1 MRSAPATASWG
12 FLLTALY
19 FCGAAV
25 TVLFLRTPADVT
37 LFWPAAGI
45 GYALVLRFGLRLAF
59 AIAIAQALLHL
70 LLVPAPLAFLPF
82 SIGSTAIAT
91 ALACLYV
98 RSRRTWMHLSTE
110 DGLLLLRGALLLC
123 LVSAAIGSAG
133 MIVSG
138 MVPPTELPRVYVQW
152 ALGDLLGTTT
162 MTPCVLLL
170 FDWQRHARTPPVHVK
185 TRWHGYAIWW
195 LAMLLALVA
204 TMLFSRQSGLYPRAG
219 VILPIVLLLWSAIRY
234 PPLFTAV
241 ATMLTS
247 TVLALIMGMGMDHI
261 PRPETLL
268 DTSLLMSTLVVIS
281 TIPSLLAAATHERRA
296 AMAALHLR
304 ATRDPLTGLF
314 NRTTFEEQARTLLL
328 DHSGPLTLIYVD
340 LDNFKLVNDAASHA
354 AGDEVLRHVAGLVR
368 AEFGEQ
374 ALHAHSGGDEFM
386 ILMPLDSSA
395 ASVPGR
401 RLLAS
406 IEALRVA
413 WQGSNLRTTAS
424 IGLISSVLPH
434 ASFDELLSQ
443 ADTACHAAKE
453 LGGNRLFAA
462 GQDADSL
469 DNRNRMMR
477 NALDAREALDQRRFE
492 LWCQPVI
499 DLRAATPAQAHFEVL
514 LRWRDGEGQLRP
526 PANLIAAAER
536 FRLGPRLDRYVL
548 NAMLDWLESHPQ
560 AVPAIQQC
568 NINLGAATLVDE
580 EFADFMASR
589 LRRSVLRPEQLCLEI
604 TETSVVR
611 DLTRT
616 RRFIDRMRGLGC
628 RFALDDFGTGFCSFS
643 YLRDLKVDFL
653 KIDGSF
659 VRDLSQSPL
668 SEAVVRSITEIA
680 HLLDMRAVGEQ
691 VETDAQLTLLRG
703 LQVDFGQGYLFQRP
717 IPIDEFFT
725 VPTPKRASA

>member
-1 MRSAPATASWG
+1 
-12 FLLTALY
+12 
-19 FCGAAV
+19 
-25 TVLFLRTPADVT
+25 
-37 LFWPAAGI
+37 
-45 GYALVLRFGLRLAF
+45 
-59 AIAIAQALLHL
+59 
-70 LLVPAPLAFLPF
+70 
-82 SIGSTAIAT
+82 
-91 ALACLYV
+91 
-98 RSRRTWMHLSTE
+98 MHLNTE

-123 LVSAAIGSAG
+123 LVSATIGSAG

-138 MVPPTELPRVYVQW
+138 MVPLTELPRVYVQW

-170 FDWQRHARTPPVHVK
+170 FDRQRHARTPHARAK
-185 TRWHGYAIWW
+185 TRWHGYAAWW
-195 LAMLLALVA
+195 LAMLLALTA

-247 TVLALIMGMGMDHI
+247 TVLALIMGMGLDHI

-406 IEALRVA
+406 IESLRVA

-424 IGLISSVLPH
+424 IGLISSVQPH

-443 ADTACHAAKE
+443 VDTACHAAKE

-477 NALDAREALDQRRFE
+477 NALDAREA
-492 LWCQPVI
+492 
-499 DLRAATPAQAHFEVL
+499 
-514 LRWRDGEGQLRP
+514 
-526 PANLIAAAER
+526 
-536 FRLGPRLDRYVL
+536 
-548 NAMLDWLESHPQ
+548 
-560 AVPAIQQC
+560 
-568 NINLGAATLVDE
+568 
-580 EFADFMASR
+580 
-589 LRRSVLRPEQLCLEI
+589 
-604 TETSVVR
+604 SVVR

-616 RRFIDRMRGLGC
+616 RRFIDRMRSLGC

-643 YLRDLKVDFL
+643 YLRDLNVDFL

-680 HLLDMRAVGEQ
+680 HLLEMRAVGEQ

-717 IPIDEFFT
+717 APIDEFFT
-725 VPTPKRASA
+725 VPTLKRASA